1 MARIHQTLQ
10 LGSEL
15 FPLRL
20 VDGGFWLHRFS
31 RFLLVW
37 LTLTKKIGF
46 QLITQ
51 VNNRQELLNY
61 LGPTGVITG
70 GPLTS

>member
-10 LGSEL
+10 LGSEQ

-31 RFLLVW
+31 QFLLVG
-37 LTLTKKIGF
+37 LNLAKK
-46 QLITQ
+46 
-51 VNNRQELLNY
+51 
-61 LGPTGVITG
+61 TGAQ
-70 GPLTS
+70 